1 MPKDQEEFIREIYK
15 INPNTIV
22 VLVAG
27 SSLAIDWINENIP
40 AIVNAW
46 YPGEQGGTAVA
57 EVLFGNYNP
66 AGRLPLTYYN
76 SVKELPPFDDYDIT
90 KGRTYQY
97 FTGKPLYP
105 FGYGLSYTSFAYK
118 NIRIADSGDR
128 LSLNFTVKNTGK
140 RDGYEVA
147 QLYVKFPELDIVTPL
162 KQLKGFKKVFI
173 GKGKDQQIG
182 IDIEKDELRIWDEKQ
197 NKFVTPKGNYT
208 FMIGASSE
216 DIRLK
221 INWLNK

>member
-1 MPKDQEEFIREIYK
+1 M
-15 INPNTIV
+15 
-22 VLVAG
+22 VAG

-57 EVLFGNYNP
+57 EVLFGDYNP

-76 SVKELPPFDDYDIT
+76 SINELPSFDDYDIT

-118 NIRIADSGDR
+118 NIHIVDSGDR
-128 LSLNFTVKNTGK
+128 LNLNFTVKNTGK

-162 KQLKGFKKVFI
+162 KQLKGFKKVA
-173 GKGKDQQIG
+173 D
-182 IDIEKDELRIWDEKQ
+182 RHR
-197 NKFVTPKGNYT
+197 Y
-208 FMIGASSE
+208 
-216 DIRLK
+216 
-221 INWLNK
+221 